1 MYIFNNKCGQHM
13 YSLFYKHILMSLLL
27 VEIKNINDIIYLFSA
42 YTVRSHKHH
51 VVLWCQ
57 TNLDL
62 ITFSRRQ
69 RSEQDIQ
76 HIPPRSL

>member
-1 MYIFNNKCGQHM
+1 M

-51 VVLWCQ
+51 VVL
-57 TNLDL
+57 
-62 ITFSRRQ
+62 
-69 RSEQDIQ
+69 
-76 HIPPRSL
+76 